1 MRTRLMRTRLMRTRL
16 VRLLA
21 VGALALTAGL
31 AGVLI
36 PASPA
41 SAHGET
47 AQEAF
52 LRMGTVA
59 FWDVKFSA
67 NEAKQGD
74 EIKLTGTAKVLETW
88 PEQLE
93 EPRLGFIG
101 VVAPGPVVLI
111 KERKINGAPA
121 PHAIDIERGGV
132 YQFDIT
138 LVARRVGNWHIH
150 PIFGVEG
157 AGSLLG
163 PGQYIDVQAAPGAF
177 TNNVTLASGT
187 TVDLEK
193 YGIGGIWFW
202 SIVWLVVGLAW
213 LLYWIVPKPTV
224 TRLAVTSQIPLN
236 TDGMKYGLITKRDHR
251 TMSVIMLVTLVL
263 LAGGWIYQATAYPE
277 KMTQQ
282 VLRYEPPAAAVDPA
296 FVTAKITDA
305 SFDTHGDTLTFK
317 VDVTN
322 TADQAI
328 QLDSFTTSTLT
339 WKAGEKLNVS
349 PATTVAPGETRNLT
363 LVISDEVWTKERLM
377 PLNESRMQLTGV
389 LRFLQ
394 SSVQNFVTIQ
404 SFVRPIRDI

>member
-1 MRTRLMRTRLMRTRL
+1 MRTRLMRTRLM
-16 VRLLA
+16 RLLA

-36 PASPA
+36 SPSPA

-47 AQEAF
+47 AQESF

-88 PEQLE
+88 PEQLA
-93 EPRLGFIG
+93 EPGLGFIG

-121 PHAIDIERGGV
+121 PDAIDIKRGGV

-150 PIFGVEG
+150 PIFGVKG

-163 PGQYIDVQAAPGAF
+163 PGQYIDVKAAPGGF
-177 TNNVTLASGT
+177 TNTVTLASGM

-251 TMSVIMLVTLVL
+251 AMSVIMLVTLVL
-263 LAGGWIYQATAYPE
+263 VAGGWIYQATAYPQ

-282 VLRYEPPAAAVDPA
+282 VLRYEPPAAPVDPT

-305 SFDTHGDTLTFK
+305 SFNTHDDMLTFK

-328 QLDSFTTSTLT
+328 QLDSFTTTTLT

-349 PATTVAPGETRNLT
+349 PATTIAPGETRNLT
-363 LVISDEVWTKERLM
+363 LAISDEVWTRERLM

-394 SSVQNFVTIQ
+394 SSMQNFVTIQ
-404 SFVRPIRDI
+404 SFVRPIRET